1 VQRDMGL
8 LRALCLAVE
17 EGVLPEQNDR
27 AIYHLD
33 LMLQAGLITAD
44 VWEAGER
51 RMISNPVLTPA
62 GHDFVDLARDEE
74 LWEWTEGRIAKTVG
88 TTSFGLWFELLRL
101 GHEMVIKTPEPHE

>member
-44 VWEAGER
+44 VWDASER
-51 RMISNPVLTPA
+51 RIISNPVLTPA

-74 LWEWTEGRIAKTVG
+74 TWAWASERIAKTVG